1 MKWSYFELKVKE
13 ENKNIKRVQ
22 ITNASDLVP
31 IVRKDIGS
39 RDRECFIRYDLDS
52 KGWIIGKEIISIGL
66 VNASLVHPREVFKGA
81 FLNGAVSIIVAHNH
95 PSGDTEPSK
104 EDRKVNE
111 VILEAGKL
119 LGIDV
124 LDSIIVSRDSYWS
137 HAENS

>member
-104 EDRKVNE
+104 EDKKVNE

-119 LGIDV
+119 LRIDV